1 MTEIVI
7 TTIKIVKLKPT
18 YSLRVSWLFA
28 SLDTSRVQGYLL
40 HHSFIKSGVWGSERI
55 VHYKQANKI

>member
-7 TTIKIVKLKPT
+7 TTIKIVELKPT

-40 HHSFIKSGVWGSERI
+40 HHSFIKSGVQSSTL
-55 VHYKQANKI
+55 